1 MKLTKF
7 MIAGAGAALMMTSA
21 PAAFAAGTQAGTT
34 VTNSVDLSYTSQGSS
49 HELSGVAEAEF
60 TVDHRISYTVTNED
74 GGEGNVDV
82 ADDAATEFTIASDSN
97 KDFDADLSVET
108 TGFEGDDSYTLL
120 VDENGDGNFTAYSD
134 AVTVPEDGEIKVRIE
149 VDLDAGTAD
158 GAQRSVALKA
168 TPSTN
173 YDESTNFSDIT
184 AEHIIHLIDPDADSG
199 TMTFTVDAPVLTATK
214 DVIVYSQDG
223 DGCGSF
229 GSGPDAGAAIPG
241 ACVQYTIT
249 VTNGGSA
256 AARDVTITD
265 DLSGL
270 PLTYVGS
277 DGGDD
282 FGAGSLDGGILTAT
296 ASGNITNGQ
305 SASFV
310 FHATIDN

>member
-1 MKLTKF
+1 MKLTKLT
-7 MIAGAGAALMMTSA
+7 IAGAGAALMMTAA

-97 KDFDADLSVET
+97 KDFDADLSVDT
-108 TGFEGDDSYTLL
+108 TGFEGDDNYSLL
-120 VDENGDGNFTAYSD
+120 VDANGDGEFTEYSGP
-134 AVTVPEDGEIKVRIE
+134 VTVPEDGEISVRIE
-149 VDLDAGTAD
+149 VDLDPSTSD
-158 GAQRSVALKA
+158 GAERTVALNVA
-168 TPSTN
+168 PSGD
-173 YDESTNFSDIT
+173 YAESTDFSDIT
-184 AEHIIHLIDPDADSG
+184 AENIIHLIDPDADSDA
-199 TMTFTVDAPVLTATK
+199 MTFTVDAPVLTATK